1 MYRIAI
7 KHEFGSGTLRELASL
22 YKNPIAAI
30 REAVSNGLDAMVPY
44 AENHRIEIHTNVPPH
59 GDIEI
64 EDWGT
69 GIEDFNLFKYI
80 SVGQKVVANE
90 ISSYEKV
97 NAKIIGQKG
106 VGKASFLKLSED
118 ESVEFYSNSGK
129 VGMYVA
135 MTFEGF
141 TEPEYQNSSL
151 VLPHH
156 GLKVVIKHAKKL
168 RVTDLR
174 NYLSKTFAIRL
185 DRGTKIILN
194 DEPVHSPDGFDSK
207 WDELFVLGNGSKVM
221 GNLVHVERPEQNN
234 IDIFVKR
241 VFVDSIPVDFKVE
254 GWINCDDLVLQ
265 PSREGVYEGNEI
277 YEEFMRKLIENL
289 DKNFERKSEGEEK
302 RVRSSKQIAKMFVSV
317 IKSIHDLYPDMA
329 KPLIYGNPSDQK
341 ERNNLTKIRG
351 GNDGPLIKEKGTFD
365 KTGTDNSTIGKPLQS
380 RNGTKQGNGKPKN
393 QVSDGDEE
401 LLLPSILLSGGD
413 TIPEPKVVV
422 VDVDGK
428 PVVFFSAP
436 HRLVINSKRPSS
448 HILTDARPK
457 DPTMK
462 SRVLPLLVRAGID
475 AFPGSFEMTREEW
488 FRRYDAVLDSVWS
501 K

>member
-1 MYRIAI
+1 MYKIAI
-7 KHEFGSGTLRELASL
+7 RHEFGSGTLRELASL

-30 REAVSNGLDAMVPY
+30 REAVSNGLDAMIPY
-44 AENHRIEIHTNVPPH
+44 PENQRIEIRTNVPPH

-80 SVGQKVVANE
+80 SIGQKVVANE

-97 NAKIIGQKG
+97 NDKIIGQKG

-135 MTFEGF
+135 MTFDGF
-141 TEPEYQNSSL
+141 TEPEYQNSNL

-156 GLKVVIKHAKKL
+156 GLRVVIKHAKKL
-168 RVTDLR
+168 RANDLR

-185 DRGTKIILN
+185 ARGTKIILD
-194 DEPVHSPDGFDSK
+194 DEPVHNPEGFESK
-207 WDELFVLGNGSKVM
+207 WEELFFLRNGTKVR
-221 GNLVHVERPEQNN
+221 GNLGHIERPEQNN

-241 VFVDSIPVDFKVE
+241 VYVESIPVDFKVV

-277 YEEFMRKLIENL
+277 YEEFMKKLIEYL
-289 DKNFERKSEGEEK
+289 DRNFERKSEGEEK
-302 RVRSSKQIAKMFVSV
+302 RVRSSKQIAKMFVTV
-317 IKSIHDLYPDMA
+317 IKSIRDLYPDMT
-329 KPLIYGNPSDQK
+329 KPLIYGNASNEKDTD
-341 ERNNLTKIRG
+341 NLTKVPG
-351 GNDGPLIKEKGTFD
+351 GNSPPFIKEMGAFD
-365 KTGTDNSTIGKPLQS
+365 KTGNNTSGKPLQS
-380 RNGTKQGNGKPKN
+380 KGSSKRGNGNPKS
-393 QVSDGDEE
+393 QVSDGNEE
-401 LLLPSILLSGGD
+401 LLLPSILVSSGNI
-413 TIPEPKVVV
+413 IPEPKVVV
-422 VDVDGK
+422 VDVEGK

-448 HILTDARPK
+448 RILIDAKPK
-457 DPTMK
+457 DPAMK

-475 AFPGSFEMTREEW
+475 AFPGSSEMTREEW
-488 FRRYDAVLDSVWS
+488 FRRYDAILDSVWS